1 MINTS
6 ASQHATVAVP
16 GVSRVIILKKKQ
28 VVFAPPQGQSATLK
42 GEFPFA
48 IQFPHNLDAYSLRGA
63 NASVGGSGGEP
74 LPPSYTVY
82 QPGISTEISYS
93 FRVDI
98 VRKGLR
104 RHEKYA
110 CLTLR
115 LVQAQMR

>member
-1 MINTS
+1 MATRGCPQLQGAINTA

-16 GVSRVIILKKKQ
+16 GVSRVVILKKKI
-28 VVFAPPQGQSATLK
+28 VLFSAPPKQSAVLK

-48 IQFPHNLDAYSLRGA
+48 IQFPHYVD
-63 NASVGGSGGEP
+63 GGRDP

-82 QPGISTEISYS
+82 QPGISTEIFYT

-98 VRKGLR
+98 SRKGLR

-110 CLTLR
+110 HPSSSCR
-115 LVQAQMR
+115 RQMR